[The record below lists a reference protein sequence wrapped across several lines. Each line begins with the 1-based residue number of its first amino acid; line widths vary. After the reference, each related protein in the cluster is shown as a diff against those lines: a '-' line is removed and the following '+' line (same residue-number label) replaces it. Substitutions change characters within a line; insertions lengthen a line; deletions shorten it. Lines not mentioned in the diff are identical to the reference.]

1 MDLSQVKS
9 LFSTTDYERGMEY
22 YRQGRVTDMQC
33 SKTDTELKVS
43 CTVRGSKHYAVQ
55 FIRRK
60 DSRVHISCSCPRF
73 ADVGRCKH
81 LAAAMIA
88 FLSEPPRA
96 CAPSSDRYARRML
109 QRYLQISQESADP
122 SQQPIRLCAVLRD
135 GYGSEYPSFSL
146 RVGYDRLYIVQNIR
160 DFLYNVDQ
168 HRTVVYGKGLTLTHD
183 LALFDPKAQAMI
195 RLLMNEY
202 DRYRSLSSS
211 YYTGYEPP
219 DYRKNEITLTGSVAP
234 G

>member
-1 MDLSQVKS
+1 MDLNQVKS
-9 LFSTTDYERGMEY
+9 LFSSTDYERGMEY

-33 SKTDTELKVS
+33 SKTDTELNVS

-60 DSRVHISCSCPRF
+60 DSRVRISCSCPRF

-88 FLSEPPRA
+88 FLSEPPRT

-135 GYGSEYPSFSL
+135 GYGSEYP
-146 RVGYDRLYIVQNIR
+146 
-160 DFLYNVDQ
+160 
-168 HRTVVYGKGLTLTHD
+168 
-183 LALFDPKAQAMI
+183 
-195 RLLMNEY
+195 
-202 DRYRSLSSS
+202 
-211 YYTGYEPP
+211 
-219 DYRKNEITLTGSVAP
+219 
-234 G
+234 